1 MGKKQF
7 AIATRY
13 DRALAKEE
21 NATIARVNTRLEQA
35 FSSINGELTT
45 YYENLQGEGSLTA
58 QMRVRR
64 SEELKTVLTR
74 IDPSRGAQYER
85 EFEQLITTATQTG
98 RTLGDELLTS
108 YQSDLVGQF
117 TNIPYQAIA
126 AQARDGAIRLSKH
139 TEAFQDK
146 ASAVIEMGLVQGKSS
161 KWMQRELRNQL
172 GVTKSKAESIAR
184 TESASAFNSA
194 AQARYKAGG
203 VDGIQVM
210 ITPSDRVCPF
220 CAARNGNVYKHGAI
234 AVPFHVRC
242 RCILLPY
249 DASWQRLG
257 LTDDEFVKDYREK
270 GLKDLRSLG
279 LQPDYGLAPF
289 ERANK
294 VKAVPVAMW
303 KPGEAVLNPTKKIVA
318 PRPKPTP
325 QPAPQPAPTPPQPAP
340 APDLPNEDYAIK
352 NFTLIGEGVEG
363 RVYSDGKLAYKYTN
377 VITGD
382 QAEFVEKQR
391 REALL
396 NVKAVGDLGVGPKV
410 HKISKDAS
418 AFSMDLL
425 KGYEEGISPFAI
437 GSKEDRAFSSQF
449 INHLKTLEKD
459 GRAPLDIKEDNV
471 MFNRKTKDLLFVD
484 QGHTKKTTAAER
496 AKLYFD
502 SAGSR
507 PLAHDTISTY
517 IKSYGSKADIKAYAK
532 LQKKFNDEVL
542 LPDPF
547 SRAPKPKTEADHKKF
562 IDSLFKI
569 VDNVGLPQ
577 KAKATAA
584 KTVTTK
590 ATAATTKA
598 AVKATNVAPN
608 IPRKPERA
616 VDFVKLGRSRHDDIL
631 TEIDKVNKTDQKA
644 REKYN
649 AAFERLK
656 TDFSDKAQIAFK
668 EAATDLDAKSKSAF
682 KEAAT
687 LHKQLRDR
695 LINAGNKSSS
705 DRWAETIWIKDTAT
719 LYRPAAEMRRDLSE
733 FDSMTGGKARTSLNR
748 LEFIRNRAFANESG
762 LINIGNTTGEEG
774 KKTLFHEAGHHI
786 EFSEKRFFKA
796 ADEFLIAR
804 SKTRKLVPMDPDD
817 PDDTEVRYPG
827 KFIDD
832 YVSRVYIDEKTGKRY
847 EATEVL
853 SVGLEHFAKPET
865 MAHLYHRDPDMFEL
879 ILGIIESD

>member
-21 NATIARVNTRLEQA
+21 DATISRVNTRLEQA
-35 FSSINGELTT
+35 FSSINGDLTT
-45 YYENLQGEGSLTA
+45 YYENLQDEGSLTA

-172 GVTKSKAESIAR
+172 GVTKSKAETIAR
-184 TESASAFNSA
+184 TESTAAFNTA
-194 AQARYKAGG
+194 AQSRYKAGG
-203 VDGIQVM
+203 VDFVQWM
-210 ITPSDRVCPF
+210 ITPSNRVCPF
-220 CAARNGNVYKHGAI
+220 CAARNGNVYRNGAV
-234 AVPFHVRC
+234 AVPIHPRD
-242 RCILLPY
+242 RCILLPWSP
-249 DASWQRLG
+249 DWQRLG

-294 VKAVPVAMW
+294 VKNVPVAIW
-303 KPGEAVLNPTKKIVA
+303 KPGDAVLNPIKKIVA
-318 PRPKPTP
+318 PRPTP
-325 QPAPQPAPTPPQPAP
+325 PPQPAP
-340 APDLPNEDYAIK
+340 SPDLPNEDYAIK

-418 AFSMDLL
+418 SFSMDLL

-502 SAGSR
+502 RAGSR
-507 PLAHDTISTY
+507 PLAHDTISSY
-517 IKSYGSKADIKAYAK
+517 IKSYGSKADIKAYTK

-547 SRAPKPKTEADHKKF
+547 RRTPKPKTEADHKKF

-584 KTVTTK
+584 KAVTTK
-590 ATAATTKA
+590 ATAATTKS

-644 REKYN
+644 RERYN

-668 EAATDLDAKSKSAF
+668 EAATALDEKSKSAF
-682 KEAAT
+682 KEATT

-705 DRWAETIWIKDTAT
+705 DRWAETVLIKDSAA
-719 LYRPAAEMRRDLSE
+719 LRRPAAELRRELSE
-733 FDSMTGGKARTSLNR
+733 FDSLTGGKARTSLSR
-748 LEFIRNRAFANESG
+748 LEYTRDRAFANKTG
-762 LINIGNTTGEEG
+762 VINIGNATGSKG
-774 KKTLFHEAGHHI
+774 KSDLFHEAGHHV

-796 ADEFLIAR
+796 ADEFLYAR
-804 SKTRKLVPMDPDD
+804 AKTRELVPIYPGV
-817 PDDTEVRYPG
+817 PERANEIRYPG
-827 KFIDD
+827 KFVDD
-832 YVSRVYIDEKTGKRY
+832 YVSRVYIDKKTGKRE
-847 EATEVL
+847 EATEVI